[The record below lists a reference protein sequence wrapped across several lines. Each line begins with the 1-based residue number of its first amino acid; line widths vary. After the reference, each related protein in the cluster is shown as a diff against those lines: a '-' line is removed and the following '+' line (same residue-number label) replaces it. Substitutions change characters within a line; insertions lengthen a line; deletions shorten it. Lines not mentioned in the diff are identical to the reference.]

1 MSLLGGLAAESALLV
16 FSPPS
21 IHRSIFP
28 ATLRT
33 SSILRINSYH
43 KSAHKET
50 QQEYSVHIQTCPQY
64 LDKETTKQ
72 FCFFKKNKFSI
83 VLRSGVGY
91 FYTCS
96 KTSSTYSLLTSLD
109 SLATSVLK

>member
-21 IHRSIFP
+21 IHSSIFP

-50 QQEYSVHIQTCPQY
+50 QQESTVFI
-64 LDKETTKQ
+64 
-72 FCFFKKNKFSI
+72 FKPALSI
-83 VLRSGVGY
+83 SIKRLQ
-91 FYTCS
+91 
-96 KTSSTYSLLTSLD
+96 SSF
-109 SLATSVLK
+109 AFLKGINSA